1 MSFNIYA
8 SAMTLATTRLEK
20 KKTFKY
26 IPHIIIRGSLL

>member
-8 SAMTLATTRLEK
+8 SAMTLATTRLV